1 MYAAV
6 NQMQRQLSSLLR
18 HKRLLRVQPLN
29 SNLYNLKSTF
39 VQFLDDALSFAISGL
54 GLASTSTV

>member
-39 VQFLDDALSFAISGL
+39 VQFLDDTLSFAISGL

>member
-39 VQFLDDALSFAISGL
+39 VQFLDALSFAISGL